1 MNLHEP
7 GLLVMDMDSTLIQI
21 ECIDELAELA
31 GRKAEVTKVTAAAMN
46 GELDFETSLRTRVS
60 LLKGIPTDMF
70 SQLFTPIPWQP
81 HIPEFIRWI
90 QQLGWRTAVVSGG
103 FTWFTDQVQQALKL
117 DAAMANQLQISNGLV
132 TGELCG
138 AIVDAAAKAQQLRKL
153 AEQYG
158 LPLSQTIAIGDGAN
172 DIPLLQASAVSIAVG
187 HHQALWPY
195 ADKVFLEPNFAHVQH
210 YLAQNYGS

>member
-21 ECIDELAELA
+21 ECIDELAALA
-31 GRKAEVTKVTAAAMN
+31 GCKAEVAKITTAAMN
-46 GELDFETSLRTRVS
+46 GELDFEQSLRARVS
-60 LLKGIPTDMF
+60 LLKGISTDMF
-70 SQLFTPIPWQP
+70 VQLFTPIPWQP
-81 HIPEFIRWI
+81 HIPEFIGWL

-103 FTWFTDQVQQALKL
+103 FTWFTDKVQQALKL
-117 DAAMANQLQISNGLV
+117 DAALSNQLQVVDGIV

-138 AIVDAAAKAQQLRKL
+138 SIVDAAAKARQLQAL
-153 AEQYG
+153 ATQYE
-158 LPLSQTIAIGDGAN
+158 LPLSQTLAIGDGAN

-195 ADKVFLEPNFAHVQH
+195 ADKVFVEPNFAHIQA
-210 YLAQNYGS
+210 YLAENFGA